1 LPLDFT
7 ARLRDDGSGINPAS
21 VQWLLNDE
29 PLPAEYEASLG
40 EVTVRLRAG
49 TAAKPLPDGRHTMT
63 LVATDWAG
71 NTARYSW
78 AIYIDNSLR
87 RAPARPQQ
95 QQQQGGSGAPG
106 APGGGRGGR
115 GGGADF

>member
-1 LPLDFT
+1 
-7 ARLRDDGSGINPAS
+7 
-21 VQWLLNDE
+21 
-29 PLPAEYEASLG
+29 
-40 EVTVRLRAG
+40 
-49 TAAKPLPDGRHTMT
+49 MT

-71 NTARYSW
+71 NTVRYTW

-95 QQQQGGSGAPG
+95 QQQGGPG

-115 GGGADF
+115 GGGGDF

>member
-1 LPLDFT
+1 
-7 ARLRDDGSGINPAS
+7 

-29 PLPAEYEASLG
+29 PLPAEYEPSLG

-71 NTARYSW
+71 NTVRYTW

-95 QQQQGGSGAPG
+95 QQQGGPG

-115 GGGADF
+115 GGGGDF